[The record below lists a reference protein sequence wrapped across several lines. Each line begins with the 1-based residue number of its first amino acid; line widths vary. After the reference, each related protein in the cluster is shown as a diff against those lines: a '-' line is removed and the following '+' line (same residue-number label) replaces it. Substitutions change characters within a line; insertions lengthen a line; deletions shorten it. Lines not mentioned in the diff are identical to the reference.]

1 MSSTVIKCAVCKTEF
16 KHFSSYKT
24 HVIKF
29 HSQQN
34 NINSTVDETKSAS
47 GKSDTLCK
55 TSTQPISSFNCECC
69 NKTFSTKYSL
79 ARHVKKYCKSKQ
91 QVPSTP
97 KSFPLL
103 QVTPETI
110 AAIAELIKA
119 TASSTVTGSNN
130 TNSSITNQTDNSSN
144 KTNNQHIGD
153 NITNNNNLL
162 INQDIKINPLGKEN
176 LDHITE
182 ADKLEFLHLGSGAV
196 PALARAILELPENRN
211 MAICDKKAGKVMFVN
226 RKGKV
231 EIANLDKVI
240 GWFTDDNIGRINNYI
255 TEYDDKFSP
264 NDKLIQRLKILQGH
278 ETIDTDDEE
287 EHDNKYQAYFI
298 ACSSQ
303 IRDAV
308 ELHSKPALKNIKRY
322 RDVKSKELSGHQ
334 IPNIQLPTLN

>member
-1 MSSTVIKCAVCKTEF
+1 MSDTTYTCPTCESTYDSFGSYKKHVLKVHGTSRDNVKSKAPAKRKFVPVECEICKTTYSSVYALK
-16 KHFSSYKT
+16 KHQT
-24 HVIKF
+24 RAQHIPV
-29 HSQQN
+29 Q
-34 NINSTVDETKSAS
+34 EPTK
-47 GKSDTLCK
+47 
-55 TSTQPISSFNCECC
+55 
-69 NKTFSTKYSL
+69 
-79 ARHVKKYCKSKQ
+79 
-91 QVPSTP
+91 PSTP

-110 AAIAELIKA
+110 AAITELIKA
-119 TASSTVTGSNN
+119 TASGTMTGSHN
-130 TNSSITNQTDNSSN
+130 TNSSITNQTDNSTN
-144 KTNNQHIGD
+144 KTNNQHNGD

-240 GWFTDDNIGRINNYI
+240 NWFTDDNIGRINNYI
-255 TEYDDKFSP
+255 TEYDDKFLP
-264 NDKLIQRLKILQGH
+264 NDKLLQRLKILQGH

-322 RDVKSKELSGHQ
+322 RDIKSRELSGHQ
-334 IPNIQLPTLN
+334 IPNVQLPTLN

>member
-1 MSSTVIKCAVCKTEF
+1 MSSTVIKCAACKTEF

-29 HSQQN
+29 HSQLSN
-34 NINSTVDETKSAS
+34 TNSVADDTKSTS
-47 GKSDTLCK
+47 SKSETLCK
-55 TSTQPISSFNCECC
+55 PSTQTNVFKCEHC
-69 NKTFSTKYSL
+69 NKTFTTKYTL
-79 ARHVKKYCKSKQ
+79 GRHVKTYCKSKTQ
-91 QVPSTP
+91 RPSAH

-110 AAIAELIKA
+110 AAITELIKA
-119 TASSTVTGSNN
+119 TSSGTVTGSHN
-130 TNSSITNQTDNSSN
+130 TNSSITNQTDNSTN
-144 KTNNQHIGD
+144 KTNNQHNGD

-240 GWFTDDNIGRINNYI
+240 NWFTDDNIGRINNYI

-308 ELHSKPALKNIKRY
+308 ELHSKHALKNIKRY
-322 RDVKSKELSGHQ
+322 RDIKSRELSHS
-334 IPNIQLPTLN
+334 NVQLPTLN